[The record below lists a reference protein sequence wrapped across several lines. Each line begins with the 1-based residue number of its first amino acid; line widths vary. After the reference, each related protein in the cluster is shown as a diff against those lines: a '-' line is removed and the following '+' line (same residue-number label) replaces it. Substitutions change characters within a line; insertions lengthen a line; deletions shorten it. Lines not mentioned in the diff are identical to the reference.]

1 LDLSR
6 RHFAALCAGLG
17 VAPLSTL
24 ASASGAPA
32 FLSAYR
38 DPAGTFGIAALDDA
52 GTILFT
58 EALPARGHD
67 TVVSPDQRWAVT
79 FARRPGRFALV
90 IDLLRHEPAFAF
102 EGAPGRHFYGHGFFS
117 SDGRLLYA
125 TENDYEGERGVL
137 GVYDVAADY
146 ARIGEIDTNGIGPHE
161 ALLLDDGTTI
171 AVANGGILTHPDFP
185 RQKLNLA
192 SMAPSISYLD
202 RATGDLL
209 EQVSLPASMHQLS
222 IRHMTQAG
230 DGSIWF
236 GGQHEGAPTDA
247 VALVGRHNR
256 RQEIAL
262 VSLPETERAALRQYV
277 GSIKSS
283 SDGEQIALTSPRGG
297 LAIILGAQSQAL
309 LDVRSVGDV
318 CGVAP
323 DNTSFTFST
332 GQGDILASRHALAD
346 VSWDNHLRSFAWGRD
361 PRSLAITR

>member
-1 LDLSR
+1 MRLTR

-24 ASASGAPA
+24 TSASGAPS
-32 FLSAYR
+32 FLSAFR
-38 DPAGTFGIAALDDA
+38 DPAGTFGVAALDDA

-90 IDLLRHEPAFAF
+90 IDLRRQEPAFAF
-102 EGAPGRHFYGHGFFS
+102 EAAPGRHFYGHGFFS
-117 SDGRLLYA
+117 PDGRLLYA
-125 TENDYEGERGVL
+125 TENDYGGERGLL
-137 GVYDVAADY
+137 GIYDATDGY
-146 ARIGEIDTNGIGPHE
+146 ARLGAFATHGIGPHE

-202 RATGDLL
+202 RETGDLL
-209 EQVSLPASMHQLS
+209 EQVSLPASMRQLS

-236 GGQHEGAPTDA
+236 GGQYEGAPTDE
-247 VALVGRHNR
+247 VALVGMHR
-256 RQEIAL
+256 RGEDITL
-262 VSLPETERAALRQYV
+262 INLPEAERMALRQYV

-283 SDGEQIALTSPRGG
+283 ADGEQIALTSPRGG
-297 LAIILGAQSQAL
+297 LAIILGAQSRAV
-309 LDVRSVGDV
+309 LDVRLLADV
-318 CGVAP
+318 CGTAP
-323 DNTSFTFST
+323 DSTGFAFST
-332 GQGDILASRHALAD
+332 GQGDLIASHQALSD
-346 VSWDNHLRSFAWGRD
+346 VSWDNHLRS
-361 PRSLAITR
+361 LV